1 MVAVVLV
8 VVNSKSSF
16 SLLHEIPRR
25 TKDCVFQSRKPEG
38 SFFRKIID
46 LTEWSHLTSIELL
59 CSPLLNGNNKE
70 KLGEQI

>member
-46 LTEWSHLTSIELL
+46 LQNVVT
-59 CSPLLNGNNKE
+59 
-70 KLGEQI
+70 